1 MVSGSAPAS
10 ADMLADPYL
19 SQLLSYSLDTFKKE
33 PQALQA
39 QQSLLREELEETA
52 VLHHK
57 GFINAAKCFQEISGK
72 VDDVHQQL
80 HALATDMQD
89 LRSQGESF
97 ITQAKSTQVCML
109 LPGLKLL
116 SNGHDIVSPLHELAL
131 PLARG

>member
-1 MVSGSAPAS
+1 
-10 ADMLADPYL
+10 MLADPYL

-97 ITQAKSTQVCML
+97 ITQAKSTQVCMSCCYPASSFCTEL
-109 LPGLKLL
+109 LQR
-116 SNGHDIVSPLHELAL
+116 HDNVRSCPVNV
-131 PLARG
+131 